1 MHLKLN
7 GHAPYRRG
15 HVTTKIWKVMRM
27 TAFLLLVGLLH
38 VSGEALPQNISLFMN
53 KAPLRKVFK
62 EIRKQSGH
70 LFLYDDKLI
79 GPNQKADVWLTNVPL
94 KQALE
99 QVLENTGLEFEI
111 VEKNIVLRRQ
121 LLPVLRYFPAADTS
135 IIPEVTGKVTDDAG
149 DPLIGTTVL
158 IKGSTQG
165 NVADVSGVFRL
176 RNVPKD
182 AVLEFRF
189 TGFTAKDVALDGR
202 SSLLVTLQVDNSK
215 LDEVVVVGYGAQKK
229 ANLTGAVDQVSGKDM
244 ENRPVTRISQA
255 LQGMVGNLNITTT
268 SAGGAPNATQ
278 NINIRGY
285 TGMGTTGAPL
295 IVVDGVPGGDLNAIN
310 PSDIESISII
320 KDAASAAIYGSS
332 APYGALLITTKQG
345 KRGAAPRITYNN
357 NLSWATPIN
366 MPGMLN
372 SLEFAELYNEAFVN
386 ANRAKAFDDATIQ
399 RIKDYQSGAMKDE
412 TIKSP
417 TSNNWQSW
425 TGGNANNDWFKIYF
439 KDVAFSQQH
448 NVGVTGGGSK
458 STYYIG
464 LGYNDRAGMYNFGDD
479 KYKRYNVRANMSSE
493 LTDWMTINLR
503 SSLTRE
509 AFNSPNTYGNRTG
522 GNYMH
527 QMGRKWPTVPLFNPD
542 GQYSET
548 SDVLLHLNGGRLNRV
563 KDGTFLT
570 GEFVFKLAKG
580 WNVTANYTFDGFR
593 QGETNHTK
601 TVLQYFPDGTTG
613 NIGGT
618 FPNGFS
624 RSDINSEHHIVN
636 AFTTYE
642 RSLGKHNFKV
652 LGGYIKELTSYTSFG
667 ASNSQLYSDNIPA
680 LNLAYGV
687 SPSISDFIRKLAVE
701 GFFGRANY
709 SFDDKYLLEVNGR
722 YDGTSRF
729 LKDVRWKFYPGVSA
743 GWNLHRENFWQ
754 PLSKA
759 ITSFKLRGSYG
770 ALGDQSFIDSDP
782 SNPNYY
788 PFYPSLG
795 TSRPTST
802 NWLFGG
808 SQQAMVNMPGL
819 VNTGLSW
826 VNTTSLNVGID
837 AAFIDNKL
845 TTTFDWYIRKAN
857 NFAGPSQILPA
868 VLGTGV
874 PSANNT
880 DIETRGWELMI
891 NWADRVG
898 EVNYRLR
905 GVVSDYR
912 GKVLRYPNPTNLITS
927 WYAGETMG
935 NIWGYTTQGFFK
947 TDDEESKSARQNKI
961 SAANWMAGDIR
972 YADLNGDGIIDWGNN
987 TLGNTGDRS
996 IIGNTTPRYAYS
1008 FIGEANWKGFDVYVF
1023 MQGVAKRD
1031 AWVGSNYFWGI
1042 NGDEWQ
1048 SSPFTVHRDRWSST
1062 NPDGYFPKFYMS
1074 GENGKNTQTQTKYLQ
1089 DASYLRIKNVQLGY
1103 TLSSDL
1109 IRRIKAQKV
1118 RIYASVENLATFTNL
1133 VKTMDPE
1140 LSIGDAKIYPLQRT
1154 YSLGLNV
1161 SF

>member
-1 MHLKLN
+1 MHLYLN
-7 GHAPYRRG
+7 GHAPDGPGRAA
-15 HVTTKIWKVMRM
+15 TKIWKVMKM
-27 TAFLLLVGLLH
+27 TAFLLLIGFLH
-38 VSGEALPQNISLFMN
+38 VSGEALPQNITLVMN

-79 GPNQKADVWLTNVPL
+79 NAGQKADVWLNNVPL

-99 QVLENTGLEFEI
+99 QIFENTDLEFEI

-121 LLPVLRYFPAADTS
+121 PLPVLRYFPAADTS
-135 IIPEVTGKVTDDAG
+135 VVPEVTGKVTDEKG
-149 DPLIGTTVL
+149 EPLIGTTV
-158 IKGSTQG
+158 IVKGSKQG
-165 NVADVSGVFRL
+165 GVADVNGVFRL
-176 RNVPKD
+176 RNVQKD

-189 TGFTAKDVALDGR
+189 TGYANREVRLDGR
-202 SSLLVTLQVDNSK
+202 SALSITMDIDNSK
-215 LDEVVVVGYGAQKK
+215 LEEVVVVGYGAQKK

-244 ENRPVTRISQA
+244 EDRPVTRISQA
-255 LQGMVGNLNITTT
+255 LQGMVGNLNITST

-295 IVVDGVPGGDLNAIN
+295 IVVDGVPGGDINAIN

-345 KRGAAPRITYNN
+345 RKGAAPRISYNN

-366 MPGMLN
+366 LPQMLN
-372 SLEFAELYNEAFVN
+372 SLEFAELYNEAFTN

-399 RIKDYQSGAMKDE
+399 RIKDYQNGTLKDE

-417 TSNNWQSW
+417 TANNWQSW
-425 TGGNANNDWFKIYF
+425 GGGNANNDWFKIYF
-439 KDVAFSQQH
+439 KDAAFSQQH
-448 NVGVTGGGSK
+448 NVGVTGGGNK

-479 KYKRYNVRANMSSE
+479 KFKRYNVRANMSSE
-493 LTDWMTINLR
+493 LTDWMAINLR
-503 SSLTRE
+503 SSFTRE

-527 QMGRKWPTVPLFNPD
+527 QIGRKWPTVPLMNPD

-570 GEFVFKLAKG
+570 GEFVFNLAKG
-580 WNVTANYTFDGFR
+580 WTLTTNYTFDGFR

-601 TVLQYFPDGTTG
+601 TVVQFLPDGTTS

-624 RSDINSEHHIVN
+624 RSDINNEHHVLN
-636 AFTTYE
+636 AYSSYE
-642 RSLGKHNFKV
+642 RGIGKHNFKV
-652 LGGYIKELTSYTSFG
+652 LGGYIRELTSYTTFG

-680 LNLAYGV
+680 LSLAYGV
-687 SPSISDFIRKLAVE
+687 SPSISDFVRKLAVE

-709 SFDDKYLLEVNGR
+709 SYDDKYLLEVNGR
-722 YDGTSRF
+722 YDGASRF
-729 LKDVRWKFYPGVSA
+729 LKGFRWKFYPGVSA
-743 GWNLHRENFWQ
+743 GWNLHKENFWQ
-754 PLSKA
+754 PLAK
-759 ITSFKLRGSYG
+759 TVNSFKIRGSYG
-770 ALGDQSFIDSDP
+770 QLGDQAFIDDAIGA
-782 SNPNYY
+782 PNYY

-795 TSRPTST
+795 TTRPTST

-808 SQQAMVNMPGL
+808 AQQAMVSQPGL
-819 VNTGLSW
+819 VNNDLTW
-826 VNTTSLNVGID
+826 VTTTSLNLGID
-837 AAFIDNKL
+837 AAFLENRL
-845 TTTFDWYIRKAN
+845 TATFDWYIRKAN
-857 NFAGPSQILPA
+857 NFAGPSQILPQ

-880 DIETRGWELMI
+880 DIETRGWELML
-891 NWADRVG
+891 NWADNIG
-898 EVNYRLR
+898 NVNYRVR
-905 GVVSDYR
+905 GVLSDYR

-935 NIWGYTTQGFFK
+935 NIWGYTTMGYFQ
-947 TDDEESKSARQNKI
+947 TDDEESKSADQSKI
-961 SAANWMAGDIR
+961 SAANWTAGDIR
-972 YADLNGDGIIDWGNN
+972 YADLNNDGVIDWGNN
-987 TLGNTGDRS
+987 TLGNTGDRRV
-996 IIGNTTPRYAYS
+996 IGNTTPRYAYS
-1008 FIGEANWKGFDVYVF
+1008 LIGEANWKGFDFYVF
-1023 MQGVAKRD
+1023 MQGVGKRD

-1048 SSPFTVHRDRWSST
+1048 SSPFTVHRDRWSAT

-1074 GENGKNTQTQTKYLQ
+1074 GENGKNTQQQTKYLQ
-1089 DASYLRIKNVQLGY
+1089 NASYLRIKNVQLGY
-1103 TLSSDL
+1103 TLPGNL
-1109 IRRIKAQKV
+1109 IRRINAQKV
-1118 RIYASVENLATFTNL
+1118 RMYVSLENLATFTSL